1 MRRGAGTRAETFVS
15 TAVREAAVAF
25 ITTFQI
31 NDAPAGDPSYL
42 ERKGFSSENVS
53 PSFADSQSDASGVR
67 LASLRGKPHKANAGS
82 RYKTKGGGIPAKLSS
97 SAAFPHSNMAPEST
111 LAFTTGKITKLG
123 RAAKHQVKVGGSK
136 GTECKV

>member
-82 RYKTKGGGIPAKLSS
+82 RYKTKGGGYSSQVKLVSCLSS
-97 SAAFPHSNMAPEST
+97 F
-111 LAFTTGKITKLG
+111 
-123 RAAKHQVKVGGSK
+123 KHGS
-136 GTECKV
+136 GINARVHNGQNNEARPSG